1 MTLGICSA
9 NISIGVINLMA
20 SQVLSIENNRI
31 IGIMGQCF
39 DQFLVHKGIRCVY
52 RIDSSSKL
60 IPRRLLIDF
69 LRSCT
74 FKPIYEL
81 EYKIY
86 PNESVE
92 YLMNRNV
99 RWNWEHPILWLF
111 TLYSSSLPLCS
122 FWIFIREPKRSFRAW
137 RRETSRWVQ

>member
-69 LRSCT
+69 LT
-74 FKPIYEL
+74 DHAPL
-81 EYKIY
+81 
-86 PNESVE
+86 N
-92 YLMNRNV
+92 
-99 RWNWEHPILWLF
+99 LF
-111 TLYSSSLPLCS
+111 TSWSTK
-122 FWIFIREPKRSFRAW
+122 FIRTK
-137 RRETSRWVQ
+137 V